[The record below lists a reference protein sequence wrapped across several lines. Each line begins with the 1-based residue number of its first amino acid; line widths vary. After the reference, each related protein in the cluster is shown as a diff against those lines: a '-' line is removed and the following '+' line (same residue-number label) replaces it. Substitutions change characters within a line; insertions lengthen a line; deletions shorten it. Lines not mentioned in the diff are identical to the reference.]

1 MPDIA
6 IHLYESG
13 KLFHNTRQTVC
24 GATHY
29 RNLSINLQTSQQ
41 GIQKI
46 TGNMK
51 LYIKNM
57 VCSRCKMVV
66 KTQLENKGLRYLSVN
81 LGEVEIE
88 EELSKEE
95 LASLD
100 ATLKSVGFELLDNK
114 KSQTIEKIKNVIV
127 TLVHHSGN
135 DIHTNLSVF
144 ITSKIHQDYNYL
156 SNLFSEVE
164 GTTIEKYLIAQ
175 RIERAKELIVYD
187 ELTLSE
193 IADQLGYSSVA
204 YLSNQFKK
212 ITGFTPSY
220 FKSLKQYK
228 RKNIEEL

>member
-1 MPDIA
+1 
-6 IHLYESG
+6 
-13 KLFHNTRQTVC
+13 
-24 GATHY
+24 
-29 RNLSINLQTSQQ
+29 
-41 GIQKI
+41 
-46 TGNMK
+46 MK

-66 KTQLENKGLRYLSVN
+66 KDQLEQLGLHTLAVN

-88 EELSKEE
+88 GNLSKDQ
-95 LASLD
+95 LLQLD
-100 ATLKSVGFELLDNK
+100 TTLKSVGFELIDNK
-114 KSQTIEKIKNVIV
+114 KSQIIEKIKTAIV
-127 TLVHHSGN
+127 TLIHHS
-135 DIHTNLSVF
+135 DPDLKTNLSEF
-144 ITSKIHQDYNYL
+144 ITSQIHQDYNYL

-164 GTTIEKYLIAQ
+164 GTTIEKYFITQ
-175 RIERAKELIVYD
+175 RIEKVKELIVYN

-220 FKSLKQYK
+220 FKSLKEYK